1 MKFNFTKGLYNW
13 TVLGLLAAVLVLLN
27 FIGSMLYLKLD
38 MTKDQR
44 YSLAQSTVSYLSDKK
59 NFENRISIQIY
70 LDGNMP
76 SELKNFQNALK
87 DKLKDFKRIAGSRI
101 EFLFT
106 DPNVGTEDEINALR
120 AQLYDRGKGILPLE
134 ILYLKDGTQS
144 QMLLFP
150 GALLSYSVNG
160 ITKEGVVQLLPGTQP
175 GRPYA
180 LEQMSEII
188 ENALN
193 NLEYNLL
200 SAMRRLTQ
208 TSKPTIAFLQGHG
221 ELNPAETMRA
231 RALISPYYNIEDI
244 TFNDSLND
252 YLNFMKKNQDLEKVD
267 GLIIAD
273 PQTQFSPKDLYL
285 IDQFVLRGGKLL
297 CFMNTLALNEDTLNA
312 TGMTHTTRKNLL
324 LDRLLFDYGIKIKE
338 NYVLDANCA
347 PKIVPFAETAFLP
360 WFYHMLATP
369 SLHPMT
375 RNVDPISLKYANEI
389 EFVQVPK
396 AQLTPIL
403 TSSSNAIPSGL
414 QPLINLALPLNY
426 GKNPK
431 LVENPE
437 DDINKLCVAGLSEG
451 FYESFFRNRSVEFKD
466 FKEIKYIPK
475 SVKETKILVVG
486 NGTFIRNSYDSIL
499 DPKKID
505 SYLYRPIAINE
516 LKVDAELAQRRI
528 PVIFGNQELF
538 QNMVDYMM
546 GDNSVLDIRSRQID
560 IKEIDKEKIKSS
572 SLFYKSLNML
582 VPLLLILALAF
593 IMNWI
598 RQKRYTR

>member
-27 FIGSMLYLKLD
+27 FIGSMLYFKLD

-44 YSLAQSTVSYLSDKK
+44 YSLAQSTVNYLSDKK

-87 DKLKDFKRIAGSRI
+87 DKLKDFKRIAGTRV

-120 AQLYDRGKGILPLE
+120 SQLYDRGKGILPLE

-175 GRPYA
+175 GSPYA
-180 LEQMSEII
+180 LEQMTEII

-231 RALISPYYNIEDI
+231 RALISPYYQIKDV
-244 TFNDSLND
+244 TLNDSIAAL
-252 YLNFMKKNQDLEKVD
+252 QDVD
-267 GLIIAD
+267 GLIVAD
-273 PQTQFSPKDLYL
+273 PQTPFSQKDLYL
-285 IDQFVLRGGKLL
+285 IDQFVMRGGKLL

-312 TGMTHTTRKNLL
+312 TGMTHTSRKNLL

-414 QPLINLALPLNY
+414 QPLVNLALPLNY

-431 LVENPE
+431 LVENP
-437 DDINKLCVAGLSEG
+437 DDEINKLCVAGLSEG
-451 FYESFFRNRSVEFKD
+451 FYQSHFKNRIVAEFANSKD
-466 FKEIKYIPK
+466 ANYLEK
-475 SVKETKILVVG
+475 SQKETKILVVG
-486 NGTFIRNSYDSIL
+486 NGSFIRNSYDSIL
-499 DPKKID
+499 DPKKIN

-528 PVIFGNQELF
+528 PIVFGNQELF

-560 IKEIDKEKIKSS
+560 IKEIDKEKIKSA
-572 SLFYKSLNML
+572 SLFYKSINML
-582 VPLLLILALAF
+582 TPLLVILALAF
-593 IMNWI
+593 LMNWI
-598 RQKRYTR
+598 RLRRYTR

>member
-1 MKFNFTKGLYNW
+1 MKLNFTKGLYNW

-27 FIGSMLYLKLD
+27 FIGSMLYFKLD

-44 YSLAQSTVSYLSDKK
+44 YSLANSTVTYLSDKK

-87 DKLKDFKRIAGSRI
+87 DKLKDFKRIAGTRI

-134 ILYLKDGTQS
+134 INYLKDGTQS

-160 ITKEGVVQLLPGTQP
+160 ITKEGVVQFLPGTQP

-180 LEQMSEII
+180 LEQMSEMI

-231 RALISPYYNIEDI
+231 RALISPYYQIKDVAL
-244 TFNDSLND
+244 NDSIAALKD
-252 YLNFMKKNQDLEKVD
+252 VD

-273 PQTQFSPKDLYL
+273 PQTPFSQKDLYL

-389 EFVQVPK
+389 EFVQLPK

-414 QPLINLALPLNY
+414 QPLVNLALPLNY

-431 LVENPE
+431 LVDNPE
-437 DDINKLCVAGLSEG
+437 DEINKLCVAGLSEG
-451 FYESFFRNRSVEFKD
+451 FYQSHFKNRIVAEFANSKDANYLEESQ
-466 FKEIKYIPK
+466 
-475 SVKETKILVVG
+475 KETKILVVG
-486 NGTFIRNSYDSIL
+486 NGSFIRNSYDSIL
-499 DPKKID
+499 DPQKIN

-528 PVIFGNQELF
+528 PIIFGNQELF

-572 SLFYKSLNML
+572 SLFYKSINMML
-582 VPLLLILALAF
+582 PLLLILALAF

-598 RQKRYTR
+598 RQRRYTR

>member
-1 MKFNFTKGLYNW
+1 MLAG
-13 TVLGLLAAVLVLLN
+13 VLILIN
-27 FIGSMLYLKLD
+27 FIGSMLYFKLD

-44 YSLAQSTVSYLSDKK
+44 YSLAPSTINYLSDKN

-87 DKLKDFKRIAGSRI
+87 DKLKDFRRIAGTRI

-120 AQLYDRGKGILPLE
+120 AQLYDRGKGIMPLE
-134 ILYLKDGTQS
+134 ILYQKDGTQT

-160 ITKEGVVQLLPGTQP
+160 ITKEGIVQFLPGTQP

-180 LEQMSEII
+180 LEQMSDII

-221 ELNPAETMRA
+221 ELTYAQTMRA
-231 RALISPYYNIEDI
+231 RALISPYYELKDVEL
-244 TFNDSLND
+244 NDSIAALKD
-252 YLNFMKKNQDLEKVD
+252 VD

-273 PQTQFSPKDLYL
+273 PQTPFSQKDLYL
-285 IDQFVLRGGKLL
+285 IDQFVMRGGKLM
-297 CFMNTLALNEDTLNA
+297 CFLNTLALNEDTLNA

-338 NYVLDANCA
+338 NYVLDVNCA
-347 PKIVPFAETAFLP
+347 PKIVPFAETTFLP
-360 WFYHMLATP
+360 WFFHVLATP
-369 SLHPMT
+369 SSHPIT
-375 RNVDPISLKYANEI
+375 RNVDPISLKYTNEI

-437 DDINKLCVAGLSEG
+437 DPINKLCVAGLSEG
-451 FYESFFRNRSVEFKD
+451 FYQSHFKNRIVEEFSKNKDAKYLQESRQ
-466 FKEIKYIPK
+466 
-475 SVKETKILVVG
+475 ETKILVVG

-499 DPKKID
+499 DPKQIN
-505 SYLYRPIAINE
+505 SYMYRPIAINE
-516 LKVDAELAQRRI
+516 LKMDAELAQRRI
-528 PVIFGNQELF
+528 PLVFGNQELF

-560 IKEIDKEKIKSS
+560 IKEIDKEKIKTA
-572 SLFYKSLNML
+572 SLFYKTVNML
-582 VPLLLILALAF
+582 GPLVIILILAF
-593 IMNWI
+593 IMYRL

>member
-27 FIGSMLYLKLD
+27 FIGSMLYFKLD

-44 YSLAQSTVSYLSDKK
+44 YSLAQSTVNYLSDKK

-87 DKLKDFKRIAGSRI
+87 DKLKDFKRIAGTRV

-120 AQLYDRGKGILPLE
+120 SQLYDRGKGILPLE

-180 LEQMSEII
+180 LEQMTEII

-231 RALISPYYNIEDI
+231 RALISPYYQIKDVAL
-244 TFNDSLND
+244 NDSIAAL
-252 YLNFMKKNQDLEKVD
+252 QDVD
-267 GLIIAD
+267 GLIVAD
-273 PQTQFSPKDLYL
+273 PQTPFSQKDLYL
-285 IDQFVLRGGKLL
+285 IDQFVMRGGKLL

-312 TGMTHTTRKNLL
+312 TGMTHTSRKNLL

-414 QPLINLALPLNY
+414 QPLVNLALPLNY

-431 LVENPE
+431 LVDNP
-437 DDINKLCVAGLSEG
+437 DDEINKLCVAGLSEG
-451 FYESFFRNRSVEFKD
+451 FYQSHFKNRIVAEFANSKDANYLEESQ
-466 FKEIKYIPK
+466 
-475 SVKETKILVVG
+475 KETKILVVG
-486 NGTFIRNSYDSIL
+486 NGSFIRNSYDSIL
-499 DPKKID
+499 DPKKIN

-528 PVIFGNQELF
+528 PVVFGNQELF

-560 IKEIDKEKIKSS
+560 IKEIDKEKIKSA
-572 SLFYKSLNML
+572 SLFYKSINML
-582 VPLLLILALAF
+582 APLLVILALAF
-593 IMNWI
+593 LMNWI
-598 RQKRYTR
+598 RLRRYTR

>member
-27 FIGSMLYLKLD
+27 FIGSMLYFKLD

-44 YSLAQSTVSYLSDKK
+44 YSLAQSTVNFLSDKK

-87 DKLKDFKRIAGSRI
+87 DKLKDFKRIAGTRV

-120 AQLYDRGKGILPLE
+120 SQLYDRGKGILPLE

-180 LEQMSEII
+180 LEQMTEII

-221 ELNPAETMRA
+221 ELNQAETMRA
-231 RALISPYYNIEDI
+231 RALISPYYQIKDVALK
-244 TFNDSLND
+244 DSIAAL
-252 YLNFMKKNQDLEKVD
+252 KEVD

-273 PQTQFSPKDLYL
+273 PQTPFSQKDLYL
-285 IDQFVLRGGKLL
+285 IDQFVMRGGKLL

-312 TGMTHTTRKNLL
+312 TGMTHTSRKNLL

-369 SLHPMT
+369 SLHPIT

-414 QPLINLALPLNY
+414 QPLVNLALPLNY
-426 GKNPK
+426 GKSPK
-431 LVENPE
+431 LVENP
-437 DDINKLCVAGLSEG
+437 DDEINKLCVAGLSEG
-451 FYESFFRNRSVEFKD
+451 FYQSHFKNRIVAEFANSKDANYLEESQ
-466 FKEIKYIPK
+466 
-475 SVKETKILVVG
+475 KETKILVVG
-486 NGTFIRNSYDSIL
+486 NGSFIRNSYDSIL
-499 DPKKID
+499 DPKKIN

-528 PVIFGNQELF
+528 PIVFGNQELF

-560 IKEIDKEKIKSS
+560 IKEIDKEKIKSAA
-572 SLFYKSLNML
+572 LFYKSINML
-582 VPLLLILALAF
+582 MPLLVILALAF
-593 IMNWI
+593 LMNWI
-598 RQKRYTR
+598 RLRRYTR

>member
-1 MKFNFTKGLYNW
+1 MKLNFTKGLYNW

-27 FIGSMLYLKLD
+27 FIGSMLYFKLD

-44 YSLAQSTVSYLSDKK
+44 YSLANSTVTYLSDKK

-87 DKLKDFKRIAGSRI
+87 DKLKDFKRIAGTRI

-134 ILYLKDGTQS
+134 INYLKDGTQS

-160 ITKEGVVQLLPGTQP
+160 ITKEGVVQFLPGTQP

-180 LEQMSEII
+180 LEQMSEMI

-231 RALISPYYNIEDI
+231 RALISPYYQIKDVAL
-244 TFNDSLND
+244 NDSIAALKD
-252 YLNFMKKNQDLEKVD
+252 VD

-273 PQTQFSPKDLYL
+273 PQTPFSQKDLYL

-297 CFMNTLALNEDTLNA
+297 CFMNTLALNEDTLNS

-389 EFVQVPK
+389 EFVQLPK

-414 QPLINLALPLNY
+414 QPLVNLALPLNY

-431 LVENPE
+431 LVDNPE
-437 DDINKLCVAGLSEG
+437 DEINKLCVAGLSEG
-451 FYESFFRNRSVEFKD
+451 FYQSHFKNRIVAEFANSKDANYLEESQ
-466 FKEIKYIPK
+466 
-475 SVKETKILVVG
+475 KETKILVVG
-486 NGTFIRNSYDSIL
+486 NGSFIRNSYDSIL
-499 DPKKID
+499 DPQKIN

-528 PVIFGNQELF
+528 PIIFGNQELF

-572 SLFYKSLNML
+572 SLFYKSMNMML
-582 VPLLLILALAF
+582 PLLLILALAF

-598 RQKRYTR
+598 RQRRYTR

>member
-1 MKFNFTKGLYNW
+1 MKLNFTKGLYNW

-27 FIGSMLYLKLD
+27 FIGSMLYIKLD

-44 YSLAQSTVSYLSDKK
+44 YSLANSTVTYLSDKK

-87 DKLKDFKRIAGSRI
+87 DKLKDFKRIAGTRI

-134 ILYLKDGTQS
+134 INYLKDGTQS

-160 ITKEGVVQLLPGTQP
+160 ITKEGVVQFLPGTQP

-180 LEQMSEII
+180 LEQMSEMI

-231 RALISPYYNIEDI
+231 RALISPYYQIKDVAL
-244 TFNDSLND
+244 NDSIAALKD
-252 YLNFMKKNQDLEKVD
+252 VD

-273 PQTQFSPKDLYL
+273 PQTPFSQKDLYL

-389 EFVQVPK
+389 EFVQLPK

-414 QPLINLALPLNY
+414 QPLVNLALPLNY

-431 LVENPE
+431 LVDNPE
-437 DDINKLCVAGLSEG
+437 DEINKLCVAGLSEG
-451 FYESFFRNRSVEFKD
+451 FYQSHFKNRIVAEFANSKD
-466 FKEIKYIPK
+466 ANYLEA
-475 SVKETKILVVG
+475 SQKETKILVVG
-486 NGTFIRNSYDSIL
+486 NGSFIRNSYDSIL
-499 DPKKID
+499 DPQKIN

-528 PVIFGNQELF
+528 PIIFGNQELF

-572 SLFYKSLNML
+572 SLFYKSMNMML
-582 VPLLLILALAF
+582 PLLLILALAF

-598 RQKRYTR
+598 RQRRYTR

>member
-27 FIGSMLYLKLD
+27 FIGSMLYFKLD

-44 YSLAQSTVSYLSDKK
+44 YSLAQSTVNYLSDKK

-87 DKLKDFKRIAGSRI
+87 DKLKDFKRIAGTRV

-120 AQLYDRGKGILPLE
+120 SQLYDRGKGILPLE

-180 LEQMSEII
+180 LEQMTEII

-231 RALISPYYNIEDI
+231 RALISPYYQIKDVRL
-244 TFNDSLND
+244 NDSIAAL
-252 YLNFMKKNQDLEKVD
+252 QDVD
-267 GLIIAD
+267 GLIVAD
-273 PQTQFSPKDLYL
+273 PQTPFSQKDLYL
-285 IDQFVLRGGKLL
+285 IDQFVMRGGKLL

-312 TGMTHTTRKNLL
+312 TGMTHTSRKNLL

-414 QPLINLALPLNY
+414 QPLVNLALPLNY

-431 LVENPE
+431 LVENP
-437 DDINKLCVAGLSEG
+437 DDEINKLCVAGLSEG
-451 FYESFFRNRSVEFKD
+451 FYQSHFKNRIVAEFANSKDANYLEESQ
-466 FKEIKYIPK
+466 
-475 SVKETKILVVG
+475 KETKILVVG
-486 NGTFIRNSYDSIL
+486 NGSFIRNSYDSIL
-499 DPKKID
+499 DPKKIN

-528 PVIFGNQELF
+528 PIVFGNQELF

-560 IKEIDKEKIKSS
+560 IKEIDKEKIKSA
-572 SLFYKSLNML
+572 SLFYKSINML
-582 VPLLLILALAF
+582 TPLLVILALAF
-593 IMNWI
+593 LMNWI
-598 RQKRYTR
+598 RLRRYTR

>member
-1 MKFNFTKGLYNW
+1 MKLNFTKGLYNW

-27 FIGSMLYLKLD
+27 FIGSMLYFKLD

-44 YSLAQSTVSYLSDKK
+44 YSLANSTVTYLSEKK
-59 NFENRISIQIY
+59 NFGNRISIQIY

-87 DKLKDFKRIAGSRI
+87 DKLKDFKRIAGTRI

-134 ILYLKDGTQS
+134 INYLKDGTQS

-160 ITKEGVVQLLPGTQP
+160 ITKEGVVQFLPGTQP

-231 RALISPYYNIEDI
+231 RALISPYYQIKDVAL
-244 TFNDSLND
+244 NDSIAALKD
-252 YLNFMKKNQDLEKVD
+252 VD

-273 PQTQFSPKDLYL
+273 PQTPFSQKDLYL

-389 EFVQVPK
+389 EFVQLPK

-414 QPLINLALPLNY
+414 QPLVNLALPLNY

-431 LVENPE
+431 LVDNPE
-437 DDINKLCVAGLSEG
+437 DEINKLCVAGLSEG
-451 FYESFFRNRSVEFKD
+451 FYQSHFKNRIVAEFANSKDANYLEESQ
-466 FKEIKYIPK
+466 
-475 SVKETKILVVG
+475 KETKILVVG
-486 NGTFIRNSYDSIL
+486 NGSFIRNSYDSIL
-499 DPKKID
+499 DPQKIN

-528 PVIFGNQELF
+528 PIIFGNQELF

-572 SLFYKSLNML
+572 SLFYKSMNMML
-582 VPLLLILALAF
+582 PLLLILALAF

-598 RQKRYTR
+598 RQRRYTR

>member
-13 TVLGLLAAVLVLLN
+13 TVLGMLVAVLVLLN
-27 FIGSMLYLKLD
+27 FIGSMLYFKLD

-44 YSLAQSTVSYLSDKK
+44 YSLAQSTVNFLSDKK

-87 DKLKDFKRIAGSRI
+87 DKLKDFKRIAGNRV

-120 AQLYDRGKGILPLE
+120 SQLYDRGKGILPLE

-180 LEQMSEII
+180 LEQMTEII

-231 RALISPYYNIEDI
+231 RALISPYYQIKDVAL
-244 TFNDSLND
+244 NDSIAAL
-252 YLNFMKKNQDLEKVD
+252 QDVD
-267 GLIIAD
+267 GLIVAD
-273 PQTQFSPKDLYL
+273 PQTPFSQKDLYL
-285 IDQFVLRGGKLL
+285 IDQFVMRGGKLL

-312 TGMTHTTRKNLL
+312 TGMTHTSRKNLL

-369 SLHPMT
+369 SLHTMT

-389 EFVQVPK
+389 EFVQVAK

-414 QPLINLALPLNY
+414 QPLVNLALPLNY

-437 DDINKLCVAGLSEG
+437 DEINKLCVAGLSEG
-451 FYESFFRNRSVEFKD
+451 FYQSHFKNRIVAEFANSKDANYLEESQ
-466 FKEIKYIPK
+466 
-475 SVKETKILVVG
+475 KETKILVVG
-486 NGTFIRNSYDSIL
+486 NGSFIRNSYDSIL
-499 DPKKID
+499 DPKKIN

-528 PVIFGNQELF
+528 PIVFGNQELF
-538 QNMVDYMM
+538 QNIVDYMM

-560 IKEIDKEKIKSS
+560 IKEIDKEKIKSAA
-572 SLFYKSLNML
+572 LFYKSINML
-582 VPLLLILALAF
+582 TPLLVILALAF
-593 IMNWI
+593 VMNWI
-598 RQKRYTR
+598 RLRRYTS

>member
-27 FIGSMLYLKLD
+27 FIGSMLYFKLD

-44 YSLAQSTVSYLSDKK
+44 YSLAQSTVNYLSDKK

-87 DKLKDFKRIAGSRI
+87 DKLKDFKRIAGTRV

-120 AQLYDRGKGILPLE
+120 SQLYDRGKGILPLE

-180 LEQMSEII
+180 LEQMTEII

-231 RALISPYYNIEDI
+231 RALISPYYQIKDVAL
-244 TFNDSLND
+244 NDSIAALKD
-252 YLNFMKKNQDLEKVD
+252 VD

-273 PQTQFSPKDLYL
+273 PQAPFSQKDLYL
-285 IDQFVLRGGKLL
+285 IDQFVMRGGKLL

-312 TGMTHTTRKNLL
+312 TGMTHTLRKNLL

-414 QPLINLALPLNY
+414 QPLVNLALPLNY

-431 LVENPE
+431 LVENP
-437 DDINKLCVAGLSEG
+437 DDEINKLCVAGLSEG
-451 FYESFFRNRSVEFKD
+451 FYQSHFKNRIVAEFANSKDANYLEESQ
-466 FKEIKYIPK
+466 
-475 SVKETKILVVG
+475 KETKILVVG
-486 NGTFIRNSYDSIL
+486 NGSFIRNSYDSIL
-499 DPKKID
+499 DPKKIN

-528 PVIFGNQELF
+528 PVVFGNQELF

-560 IKEIDKEKIKSS
+560 IKEIDKEKIKSA
-572 SLFYKSLNML
+572 SLFYKSINML
-582 VPLLLILALAF
+582 TPLLVILALAF
-593 IMNWI
+593 LMNWI
-598 RQKRYTR
+598 RLRRYTR

>member
-1 MKFNFTKGLYNW
+1 MKLNFTKGLYNW
-13 TVLGLLAAVLVLLN
+13 TVLGLLAAVLILLN
-27 FIGSMLYLKLD
+27 FIGSMLYFKLD

-44 YSLAQSTVSYLSDKK
+44 YSLANSTVNYLSDKK

-87 DKLKDFKRIAGSRI
+87 DKLKDFKRIAGTRI

-120 AQLYDRGKGILPLE
+120 AQLYERGKGILPLE

-160 ITKEGVVQLLPGTQP
+160 ITKEGVVQFLPGTQP

-180 LEQMSEII
+180 LEQMSEMI

-231 RALISPYYNIEDI
+231 RALISPYYQIKDVAL
-244 TFNDSLND
+244 NDSIAALKD
-252 YLNFMKKNQDLEKVD
+252 VD

-273 PQTQFSPKDLYL
+273 PQTPFSQKDLYL

-312 TGMTHTTRKNLL
+312 TGMTHTMRKNLL

-389 EFVQVPK
+389 EFVQIPK

-414 QPLINLALPLNY
+414 QPLVNLALPLNY

-431 LVENPE
+431 LVDNPE
-437 DDINKLCVAGLSEG
+437 DPINKLCVAGLSEG
-451 FYESFFRNRSVEFKD
+451 FYQSHFKNRIVAEFANSKDANYLEESQ
-466 FKEIKYIPK
+466 
-475 SVKETKILVVG
+475 KETKILVVG
-486 NGTFIRNSYDSIL
+486 NGSFIRNSYDSIL
-499 DPKKID
+499 DPQKIN

-528 PVIFGNQELF
+528 PIIFGNQELF

-572 SLFYKSLNML
+572 SLFYKSINMML
-582 VPLLLILALAF
+582 PLLLILALALL
-593 IMNWI
+593 MNWI
-598 RQKRYTR
+598 RLRRYTR

>member
-27 FIGSMLYLKLD
+27 FIGSMLYFKLD

-44 YSLAQSTVSYLSDKK
+44 YSLAQSTVNYLSDKK

-87 DKLKDFKRIAGSRI
+87 DKLKDFKRIAGTRV

-120 AQLYDRGKGILPLE
+120 SQLYDRGKGILPLE

-180 LEQMSEII
+180 LEQMTEII

-231 RALISPYYNIEDI
+231 RALISPYYQIKDV
-244 TFNDSLND
+244 TLNDSIAAL
-252 YLNFMKKNQDLEKVD
+252 QDVD
-267 GLIIAD
+267 GLIVAD
-273 PQTQFSPKDLYL
+273 PQTPFSQKDLYL
-285 IDQFVLRGGKLL
+285 IDQFVMRGGKLL

-312 TGMTHTTRKNLL
+312 TGMTHTSRKNLL

-414 QPLINLALPLNY
+414 QPLVNLALPLNY

-431 LVENPE
+431 LVDNP
-437 DDINKLCVAGLSEG
+437 DDEINKLCVAGLSEG
-451 FYESFFRNRSVEFKD
+451 FYQSHFKNRIVAEFANSKDANYLEESQ
-466 FKEIKYIPK
+466 
-475 SVKETKILVVG
+475 KETKVLVVG
-486 NGTFIRNSYDSIL
+486 NGSFIRNSYDSIL

-528 PVIFGNQELF
+528 PIVFGNQELF

-560 IKEIDKEKIKSS
+560 IKEIDKEKIKSA
-572 SLFYKSLNML
+572 SLFYKSINML
-582 VPLLLILALAF
+582 TPLLVILALAF
-593 IMNWI
+593 LMNWI
-598 RQKRYTR
+598 RLRRYTR

>member
-1 MKFNFTKGLYNW
+1 MKLNFTKGLYNW

-27 FIGSMLYLKLD
+27 FIGSMLYFKLD

-44 YSLAQSTVSYLSDKK
+44 YSLANSTVTYLSDKK

-87 DKLKDFKRIAGSRI
+87 DKLKDFKRIAGTRI

-134 ILYLKDGTQS
+134 INYLKDGTQS

-160 ITKEGVVQLLPGTQP
+160 ITKEGVVQFLPGTQP

-180 LEQMSEII
+180 LEQMSEMI

-231 RALISPYYNIEDI
+231 RALISPYYQIKDVAL
-244 TFNDSLND
+244 NDSIAALKD
-252 YLNFMKKNQDLEKVD
+252 VD

-273 PQTQFSPKDLYL
+273 PQTPFSQKDLYL

-389 EFVQVPK
+389 EFVQLPK

-414 QPLINLALPLNY
+414 QPLVNLALPLNY

-431 LVENPE
+431 LVDNPE
-437 DDINKLCVAGLSEG
+437 DEINKLCVAGLSEG
-451 FYESFFRNRSVEFKD
+451 FYQSHFKNRIVAEFANSKDANYLEESQ
-466 FKEIKYIPK
+466 
-475 SVKETKILVVG
+475 KETKILVVG
-486 NGTFIRNSYDSIL
+486 NGSFIRNSYDSIL
-499 DPKKID
+499 DPQKIN

-528 PVIFGNQELF
+528 PIIFGNQELF

-572 SLFYKSLNML
+572 SLFFKSMNMML
-582 VPLLLILALAF
+582 PLLLILALAF

-598 RQKRYTR
+598 RQRRYNR

>member
-27 FIGSMLYLKLD
+27 FIGSMLYFKLD

-44 YSLAQSTVSYLSDKK
+44 YSLAKSTVNYLSDKK

-87 DKLKDFKRIAGSRI
+87 DKLKDFKRIAGTRV

-120 AQLYDRGKGILPLE
+120 SQLYDRGKGILPLE

-180 LEQMSEII
+180 LEQMTEII

-231 RALISPYYNIEDI
+231 RALISPYYQIKDV
-244 TFNDSLND
+244 TLNDSIAAL
-252 YLNFMKKNQDLEKVD
+252 QDVD
-267 GLIIAD
+267 GLIVAD
-273 PQTQFSPKDLYL
+273 PQTPFSQKDLYL
-285 IDQFVLRGGKLL
+285 IDQFVMRGGKLL

-312 TGMTHTTRKNLL
+312 TGMTHTSRKNLL

-414 QPLINLALPLNY
+414 QPLVNLALPLNY

-431 LVENPE
+431 LVENP
-437 DDINKLCVAGLSEG
+437 DDEINKLCVAGLSEG
-451 FYESFFRNRSVEFKD
+451 FYQSHFKNRIVAEFANSKDANYLEESQ
-466 FKEIKYIPK
+466 
-475 SVKETKILVVG
+475 KETKILVVG
-486 NGTFIRNSYDSIL
+486 NGSFIRNSYDSIL

-528 PVIFGNQELF
+528 PIVFGNQELF

-560 IKEIDKEKIKSS
+560 IKEIDKEKIKSA
-572 SLFYKSLNML
+572 SLFYKSINML
-582 VPLLLILALAF
+582 TPLLLILALAF
-593 IMNWI
+593 LMNWI
-598 RQKRYTR
+598 RLRRYTR

>member
-1 MKFNFTKGLYNW
+1 MKLNFTKGLYNW

-27 FIGSMLYLKLD
+27 FIGSMLYFKLD

-44 YSLAQSTVSYLSDKK
+44 YSLANSTVTYLSDKK

-87 DKLKDFKRIAGSRI
+87 DKLKDFKRIAGTRI

-134 ILYLKDGTQS
+134 INYLKDGTQS

-160 ITKEGVVQLLPGTQP
+160 ITKEGVVQFLPGTQP

-180 LEQMSEII
+180 LEQMSEMI

-231 RALISPYYNIEDI
+231 RALISPYYQIKDVAL
-244 TFNDSLND
+244 NDSIAALKD
-252 YLNFMKKNQDLEKVD
+252 VD

-273 PQTQFSPKDLYL
+273 PQTPFSQKDLYL

-389 EFVQVPK
+389 EFVQLPK

-414 QPLINLALPLNY
+414 QPLVNLALPLNY

-431 LVENPE
+431 LVDNPE
-437 DDINKLCVAGLSEG
+437 DEINKLCVAGLSEG
-451 FYESFFRNRSVEFKD
+451 FYQSHFKNRIVAEFANSKDANYLEESQ
-466 FKEIKYIPK
+466 
-475 SVKETKILVVG
+475 KETKILVVG
-486 NGTFIRNSYDSIL
+486 NGSFIRNSYDSIL
-499 DPKKID
+499 DPQKIN

-528 PVIFGNQELF
+528 PIIFGNQELF

-572 SLFYKSLNML
+572 SIFYKSMNMML
-582 VPLLLILALAF
+582 PLLLILALAF

-598 RQKRYTR
+598 RQRRYTR

>member
-1 MKFNFTKGLYNW
+1 MKLNFTKGLYNW

-27 FIGSMLYLKLD
+27 FIGSMLYFKLD

-44 YSLAQSTVSYLSDKK
+44 YSLANSTVTYLSDKK

-87 DKLKDFKRIAGSRI
+87 DKLKDFKRIAGTRI

-134 ILYLKDGTQS
+134 INYLKDGTQS

-160 ITKEGVVQLLPGTQP
+160 ITKEGVVQFLPGTQP

-231 RALISPYYNIEDI
+231 RALISPYYQIKDVAL
-244 TFNDSLND
+244 NDSIAALKD
-252 YLNFMKKNQDLEKVD
+252 VD

-273 PQTQFSPKDLYL
+273 PQTPFSQKDLYL

-389 EFVQVPK
+389 EFVQLPK

-414 QPLINLALPLNY
+414 QPLVNLALPLNY

-431 LVENPE
+431 LVDNPE
-437 DDINKLCVAGLSEG
+437 DEINKLCVAGLSEG
-451 FYESFFRNRSVEFKD
+451 FYQSHFKNRIVAEFANSKD
-466 FKEIKYIPK
+466 ANYLEA
-475 SVKETKILVVG
+475 SQKETKILVVG
-486 NGTFIRNSYDSIL
+486 NGSFIRNSYDSIL
-499 DPKKID
+499 DPQKIN

-528 PVIFGNQELF
+528 PIIFGNQELF

-572 SLFYKSLNML
+572 LLFYKSMNMML
-582 VPLLLILALAF
+582 PLLLILALAF

-598 RQKRYTR
+598 RQRRYTR

>member
-1 MKFNFTKGLYNW
+1 MKLNFTKGLYNW

-27 FIGSMLYLKLD
+27 FIGSMLYFKLD

-44 YSLAQSTVSYLSDKK
+44 YSLANSTVTYLSNKE

-87 DKLKDFKRIAGSRI
+87 DKLKDFKRIAGTRI

-160 ITKEGVVQLLPGTQP
+160 ITKEGVVQFLPGTQP

-180 LEQMSEII
+180 LEQMSEMI

-221 ELNPAETMRA
+221 ELNPAQTMRA
-231 RALISPYYNIEDI
+231 RALISPYYQIKDVAL
-244 TFNDSLND
+244 NDSIAALKD
-252 YLNFMKKNQDLEKVD
+252 VD

-273 PQTQFSPKDLYL
+273 PQTPFSQKDLYL
-285 IDQFVLRGGKLL
+285 IDQFVMRGGKLL
-297 CFMNTLALNEDTLNA
+297 CFMNTLALDEDTLNA

-369 SLHPMT
+369 SLHPIT

-389 EFVQVPK
+389 EFVQLPK

-431 LVENPE
+431 LVDNPE
-437 DDINKLCVAGLSEG
+437 DPINKLCVAGLSEG
-451 FYESFFRNRSVEFKD
+451 FYQSHFKNRIVAEFANSKD
-466 FKEIKYIPK
+466 ANYLEQ
-475 SVKETKILVVG
+475 SQKETKILVVG
-486 NGTFIRNSYDSIL
+486 NGSFIRNSYDSIL
-499 DPKKID
+499 DPQKIN

-528 PVIFGNQELF
+528 PIIFGNQELF

-572 SLFYKSLNML
+572 SLFYKSMNMML
-582 VPLLLILALAF
+582 PLLLILALAF

-598 RQKRYTR
+598 RKRRYTR

>member
-1 MKFNFTKGLYNW
+1 ML
-13 TVLGLLAAVLVLLN
+13 VAVLVLLN
-27 FIGSMLYLKLD
+27 FIGSMLYFKLD

-44 YSLAQSTVSYLSDKK
+44 YSLAQSTVNFLSDKK

-87 DKLKDFKRIAGSRI
+87 DKLKDFKRIAGNRV

-120 AQLYDRGKGILPLE
+120 SQLYDRGKGILPLE

-180 LEQMSEII
+180 LEQMTEII

-200 SAMRRLTQ
+200 SAMRRLTK

-231 RALISPYYNIEDI
+231 RALISPYYQIKDVAL
-244 TFNDSLND
+244 NDSIAAL
-252 YLNFMKKNQDLEKVD
+252 QDVD
-267 GLIIAD
+267 GLIVAD
-273 PQTQFSPKDLYL
+273 PQTPFSQKDLYL
-285 IDQFVLRGGKLL
+285 IDQFVMRGGKLL

-312 TGMTHTTRKNLL
+312 TGMTHTSRKNLL

-389 EFVQVPK
+389 EFVQVAK

-414 QPLINLALPLNY
+414 QPLVNLALPLNY

-437 DDINKLCVAGLSEG
+437 DEINKLCVAGLSEG
-451 FYESFFRNRSVEFKD
+451 FYQSHFKNRIVAEFANSKDANYLEESQ
-466 FKEIKYIPK
+466 
-475 SVKETKILVVG
+475 KETKILVVG
-486 NGTFIRNSYDSIL
+486 NGSFIRNSYDSIL
-499 DPKKID
+499 DPKKIN

-528 PVIFGNQELF
+528 PIVFGNQELF
-538 QNMVDYMM
+538 QNIVDYMM

-560 IKEIDKEKIKSS
+560 IKEIDKEKIKSAA
-572 SLFYKSLNML
+572 LFYKSINML
-582 VPLLLILALAF
+582 TPLLVILALAF
-593 IMNWI
+593 VMNWI
-598 RQKRYTR
+598 RLRRYTR

>member
-1 MKFNFTKGLYNW
+1 MKLNFTKGLYNW
-13 TVLGLLAAVLVLLN
+13 TVLVLLAAVLILLN
-27 FIGSMLYLKLD
+27 FIGSMLYFKLD

-44 YSLAQSTVSYLSDKK
+44 YSLANSTVNYLSDKK

-87 DKLKDFKRIAGSRI
+87 DKLKDFKRIAGTRI

-120 AQLYDRGKGILPLE
+120 AQLYERGKGILPLE

-160 ITKEGVVQLLPGTQP
+160 ITKEGVVQFLPGTQP

-180 LEQMSEII
+180 LEQMSEMI

-231 RALISPYYNIEDI
+231 RALISPYYQIKDVAL
-244 TFNDSLND
+244 NDSIAALKD
-252 YLNFMKKNQDLEKVD
+252 VD

-273 PQTQFSPKDLYL
+273 PQTPFSQKDLYL

-312 TGMTHTTRKNLL
+312 TGMTHTMRKNLL

-389 EFVQVPK
+389 EFVQIPK

-414 QPLINLALPLNY
+414 QPLVNLALPLNY

-431 LVENPE
+431 LVDNPE
-437 DDINKLCVAGLSEG
+437 DPINKLCVAGLSEG
-451 FYESFFRNRSVEFKD
+451 FYQSHFKNRIVAEFANSKDANYLEESQ
-466 FKEIKYIPK
+466 
-475 SVKETKILVVG
+475 KETKILVVG
-486 NGTFIRNSYDSIL
+486 NGSFIRNSYDSIL
-499 DPKKID
+499 DPQKIN

-528 PVIFGNQELF
+528 PIIFGNQELF

-572 SLFYKSLNML
+572 SLFYKSINMML
-582 VPLLLILALAF
+582 PLLLILALALL
-593 IMNWI
+593 MNWI
-598 RQKRYTR
+598 RLRRYTR

>member
-1 MKFNFTKGLYNW
+1 MLAG
-13 TVLGLLAAVLVLLN
+13 VLILIN
-27 FIGSMLYLKLD
+27 FIGSMLYFKLD

-44 YSLAQSTVSYLSDKK
+44 YSLAPSTINYLSDKN

-87 DKLKDFKRIAGSRI
+87 DKLKDFRRIAGTRI

-120 AQLYDRGKGILPLE
+120 AQLYDRGKGIMPLE
-134 ILYLKDGTQS
+134 ILYQKDGTQT

-160 ITKEGVVQLLPGTQP
+160 ITKEGIVQFLPGTQP

-180 LEQMSEII
+180 LEQMSDII

-221 ELNPAETMRA
+221 ELTYAQTMRA
-231 RALISPYYNIEDI
+231 RALISPYYELKDVEL
-244 TFNDSLND
+244 NDSIAALKD
-252 YLNFMKKNQDLEKVD
+252 VD

-273 PQTQFSPKDLYL
+273 PQTPFSQKDLYL
-285 IDQFVLRGGKLL
+285 IDQFVMRGGKLM
-297 CFMNTLALNEDTLNA
+297 CFLNTLALNEDTLNA

-338 NYVLDANCA
+338 NYVLDVNCA
-347 PKIVPFAETAFLP
+347 PKIVPFAETTFLP
-360 WFYHMLATP
+360 WFFHVLATP
-369 SLHPMT
+369 SSHPIT
-375 RNVDPISLKYANEI
+375 RNVDPISLKYTNEI

-426 GKNPK
+426 GKNPN

-437 DDINKLCVAGLSEG
+437 DPINKLCVAGLSEG
-451 FYESFFRNRSVEFKD
+451 FYQSHFKNRIVEEFSKNKDAKYLQESRQ
-466 FKEIKYIPK
+466 
-475 SVKETKILVVG
+475 ETKILVVG

-499 DPKKID
+499 DPKQIN
-505 SYLYRPIAINE
+505 SYMYRPIAINE
-516 LKVDAELAQRRI
+516 LKMDAELAQRRI
-528 PVIFGNQELF
+528 PLVFGNQELF

-560 IKEIDKEKIKSS
+560 IKEIDKEKIKTA
-572 SLFYKSLNML
+572 SLFYKTVNML
-582 VPLLLILALAF
+582 GPLVIILILAF
-593 IMNWI
+593 IMYRL

>member
-44 YSLAQSTVSYLSDKK
+44 YSLAQSTVNYLSDKK

-87 DKLKDFKRIAGSRI
+87 DKLKDFKRIAGTRI

-160 ITKEGVVQLLPGTQP
+160 ITKEGVVQFLPGTQP

-231 RALISPYYNIEDI
+231 RALISPYYQIKDI
-244 TFNDSLND
+244 ALNDSIAALKD
-252 YLNFMKKNQDLEKVD
+252 VD

-273 PQTQFSPKDLYL
+273 PQTPFSQKDLYL
-285 IDQFVLRGGKLL
+285 IDQFVMRGGKLL
-297 CFMNTLALNEDTLNA
+297 CFMNTLSLNEDTLNT

-451 FYESFFRNRSVEFKD
+451 FYQSHFKNRIVAEFAESKD
-466 FKEIKYIPK
+466 ANYLEE
-475 SVKETKILVVG
+475 SEQETKILVVG

-499 DPKKID
+499 DPKKIN
-505 SYLYRPIAINE
+505 SYLYRPIGINE

-528 PVIFGNQELF
+528 PIIFGNQELF

-572 SLFYKSLNML
+572 SLFYKSMNML
-582 VPLLLILALAF
+582 VPLLLILALAL

>member
-27 FIGSMLYLKLD
+27 FIGSMLYFKLD

-44 YSLAQSTVSYLSDKK
+44 YSLAQSTVNYLSDKK

-87 DKLKDFKRIAGSRI
+87 DKLKDFKRIAGTRV

-120 AQLYDRGKGILPLE
+120 SQLYDRGKGILPLE

-180 LEQMSEII
+180 LEQMTEII

-231 RALISPYYNIEDI
+231 RALISPYYQIKDVALK
-244 TFNDSLND
+244 DSIAAL
-252 YLNFMKKNQDLEKVD
+252 QDVD

-273 PQTQFSPKDLYL
+273 PQTPFSQKDLYL
-285 IDQFVLRGGKLL
+285 IDQFVMRGGKLL

-312 TGMTHTTRKNLL
+312 TGMTHTSRKNLL

-389 EFVQVPK
+389 EFVQVAK

-414 QPLINLALPLNY
+414 QPLVNLALPLNY

-431 LVENPE
+431 LVENP
-437 DDINKLCVAGLSEG
+437 DDEINKLCVAGLSEG
-451 FYESFFRNRSVEFKD
+451 FYQSHFKNRIVAEFANSKDANYLEESQ
-466 FKEIKYIPK
+466 
-475 SVKETKILVVG
+475 KETKILVVG
-486 NGTFIRNSYDSIL
+486 NGSFIRNSYDSIL
-499 DPKKID
+499 DPKKIN

-528 PVIFGNQELF
+528 PIVFGNQELF

-560 IKEIDKEKIKSS
+560 IKEIDKEKIKSAA
-572 SLFYKSLNML
+572 LFYKSINML
-582 VPLLLILALAF
+582 TPLLVILALAF
-593 IMNWI
+593 VMNWI
-598 RQKRYTR
+598 RLRRYTR

>member
-27 FIGSMLYLKLD
+27 FIGSMLYFKLD

-44 YSLAQSTVSYLSDKK
+44 YSLAQSTVNYLSDKK

-87 DKLKDFKRIAGSRI
+87 DKLKDFKRIAGTRV

-120 AQLYDRGKGILPLE
+120 SQLYDRGKGILPLE

-180 LEQMSEII
+180 LEQMTEII

-231 RALISPYYNIEDI
+231 RALISPYYQIKDVAL
-244 TFNDSLND
+244 NDSIAAL
-252 YLNFMKKNQDLEKVD
+252 QDVD

-273 PQTQFSPKDLYL
+273 PQTPFSQKDLYL
-285 IDQFVLRGGKLL
+285 IDQFVMRGGKLL

-312 TGMTHTTRKNLL
+312 TGMTHTSRKNLL

-389 EFVQVPK
+389 EFVQVAK

-414 QPLINLALPLNY
+414 QPLVNLALPLNY

-431 LVENPE
+431 LVENP
-437 DDINKLCVAGLSEG
+437 DDEINKLCVAGLSEG
-451 FYESFFRNRSVEFKD
+451 FYQSHFKNRIVAEFANSKDANYLEESQ
-466 FKEIKYIPK
+466 
-475 SVKETKILVVG
+475 KETKILVVG
-486 NGTFIRNSYDSIL
+486 NGSFIRNSYDSIL
-499 DPKKID
+499 DPKKIN

-528 PVIFGNQELF
+528 PIVFGNQELF

-560 IKEIDKEKIKSS
+560 IKEIDKEKIKSAA
-572 SLFYKSLNML
+572 LFYKSINML
-582 VPLLLILALAF
+582 TPLLVILALAF
-593 IMNWI
+593 VMNWI
-598 RQKRYTR
+598 RLRRYTR

>member
-27 FIGSMLYLKLD
+27 FIGSMLYFKLD

-44 YSLAQSTVSYLSDKK
+44 YSLAQSTVNYLSDKK

-87 DKLKDFKRIAGSRI
+87 DKLKDFKRIAGTRV

-120 AQLYDRGKGILPLE
+120 SQLYDRGKGILPLE

-160 ITKEGVVQLLPGTQP
+160 ITKEGVVQFLPGTQP

-180 LEQMSEII
+180 LEQMTEII

-231 RALISPYYNIEDI
+231 RALISPYYQIKDVAL
-244 TFNDSLND
+244 NDSIAAL
-252 YLNFMKKNQDLEKVD
+252 QDVD
-267 GLIIAD
+267 GLIVAD
-273 PQTQFSPKDLYL
+273 PQTPFSQKDLYL
-285 IDQFVLRGGKLL
+285 IDQFVMRGGKLL

-312 TGMTHTTRKNLL
+312 TGMTHTSRKNLL

-389 EFVQVPK
+389 EFVQVAK

-414 QPLINLALPLNY
+414 QPLVNLALPLNY

-437 DDINKLCVAGLSEG
+437 DEINKLCVAGLSEG
-451 FYESFFRNRSVEFKD
+451 FYQSHFKNRIVAEFANSKDANYLEESQ
-466 FKEIKYIPK
+466 
-475 SVKETKILVVG
+475 KETKILVVG
-486 NGTFIRNSYDSIL
+486 NGSFIRNSYDSIL
-499 DPKKID
+499 DPKKIN

-528 PVIFGNQELF
+528 PIVFGNQELF

-560 IKEIDKEKIKSS
+560 IKEIDKEKIKSA
-572 SLFYKSLNML
+572 SLFYKSINML
-582 VPLLLILALAF
+582 TPLLVILALAF
-593 IMNWI
+593 VMNWI
-598 RQKRYTR
+598 RLRRYTR

>member
-1 MKFNFTKGLYNW
+1 MKLNFTKGLYNW
-13 TVLGLLAAVLVLLN
+13 TVLGLLAAVLILLN
-27 FIGSMLYLKLD
+27 FIGSMLYFKLD

-44 YSLAQSTVSYLSDKK
+44 YSLANSTVNYLSDKK

-87 DKLKDFKRIAGSRI
+87 DKLKDFKRIAGTRI

-120 AQLYDRGKGILPLE
+120 AQLYERGKGILPLE

-160 ITKEGVVQLLPGTQP
+160 ITKEGVVQFLPGTQP

-180 LEQMSEII
+180 LEQMSEMI

-231 RALISPYYNIEDI
+231 RALISPYYQIKDVAL
-244 TFNDSLND
+244 NDSIAALKD
-252 YLNFMKKNQDLEKVD
+252 VD

-273 PQTQFSPKDLYL
+273 PQTPFSQKDLYL

-297 CFMNTLALNEDTLNA
+297 CFMNTLALNEDPLNA
-312 TGMTHTTRKNLL
+312 TGMTHTMRKNLL

-389 EFVQVPK
+389 EFVQIPK

-414 QPLINLALPLNY
+414 QPLVNLALPLNY

-431 LVENPE
+431 LVDNPE
-437 DDINKLCVAGLSEG
+437 DPINKLCVAGLSEG
-451 FYESFFRNRSVEFKD
+451 FYQSHFKNRIVAEFANSKDANYLEESQ
-466 FKEIKYIPK
+466 
-475 SVKETKILVVG
+475 KETKILVVG
-486 NGTFIRNSYDSIL
+486 NGSFIRNSYDSIL
-499 DPKKID
+499 DPQKIN

-528 PVIFGNQELF
+528 PIIFGNQELF

-572 SLFYKSLNML
+572 SLFYKSINMML
-582 VPLLLILALAF
+582 PLLLILALALL
-593 IMNWI
+593 MNWI
-598 RQKRYTR
+598 RLRRYTR

>member
-87 DKLKDFKRIAGSRI
+87 DKLKDFKRIAGTRI

-231 RALISPYYNIEDI
+231 RALISPYYQIKDVAL
-244 TFNDSLND
+244 NDSIAALKD
-252 YLNFMKKNQDLEKVD
+252 VD

-273 PQTQFSPKDLYL
+273 PQAPFSQKDLYL
-285 IDQFVLRGGKLL
+285 IDQFVMRGGKLL

-437 DDINKLCVAGLSEG
+437 DEINKLCVAGLSEG
-451 FYESFFRNRSVEFKD
+451 FYQSHFKNRIIDEFAKSKDAGYLEESQ
-466 FKEIKYIPK
+466 
-475 SVKETKILVVG
+475 KETKILVVG

>member
-27 FIGSMLYLKLD
+27 FIGSMLYFKLD

-44 YSLAQSTVSYLSDKK
+44 YSLANSTVNYLSDKK

-87 DKLKDFKRIAGSRI
+87 DKLKDFKRIAGTRI

-106 DPNVGTEDEINALR
+106 DPNVGTEDEINVLR

-160 ITKEGVVQLLPGTQP
+160 ITKEGVVQFLPGTQP

-180 LEQMSEII
+180 LEQMSEMI

-231 RALISPYYNIEDI
+231 RALISPYYQIKDVAL
-244 TFNDSLND
+244 NDSIAALKD
-252 YLNFMKKNQDLEKVD
+252 VD

-273 PQTQFSPKDLYL
+273 PQIPFSQKDLYL
-285 IDQFVLRGGKLL
+285 IDQFVMRGGKLL

-389 EFVQVPK
+389 EFVQLPK

-403 TSSSNAIPSGL
+403 TSSSNSIPSGL
-414 QPLINLALPLNY
+414 QPLVNLALPLNY

-431 LVENPE
+431 LVDNPE
-437 DDINKLCVAGLSEG
+437 DPINKLCVAGLSEG
-451 FYESFFRNRSVEFKD
+451 FYQSHFKNRIVAEFTNSKDANYLEESQ
-466 FKEIKYIPK
+466 
-475 SVKETKILVVG
+475 KETKILVVG
-486 NGTFIRNSYDSIL
+486 NGSFIRNSYDSIL
-499 DPKKID
+499 DPQKIN

-528 PVIFGNQELF
+528 PIIFGNQELF

-560 IKEIDKEKIKSS
+560 IKEIDKEKVKSS
-572 SLFYKSLNML
+572 SLFYKSMNMML
-582 VPLLLILALAF
+582 PLLLILALAF
-593 IMNWI
+593 VMNWI
-598 RQKRYTR
+598 RQRRYTR

>member
-44 YSLAQSTVSYLSDKK
+44 YSLAQSTVNYLSDKK

-87 DKLKDFKRIAGSRI
+87 DKLKDFKRIAGTRI

-160 ITKEGVVQLLPGTQP
+160 ITKEGVVQFLPGTQP

-231 RALISPYYNIEDI
+231 RALISPYYQIKDVAL
-244 TFNDSLND
+244 NDSIAALKD
-252 YLNFMKKNQDLEKVD
+252 VD

-273 PQTQFSPKDLYL
+273 PQTPFSQKDLYL
-285 IDQFVLRGGKLL
+285 IDQFVMRGGKLL
-297 CFMNTLALNEDTLNA
+297 CFMNTLSINEDTLNT

-451 FYESFFRNRSVEFKD
+451 FYQSHFKNRIVAEFAESKD
-466 FKEIKYIPK
+466 ANYLEE
-475 SVKETKILVVG
+475 SEQETKILVVG

-499 DPKKID
+499 DPKKIN
-505 SYLYRPIAINE
+505 SYLYRPIGINE

-528 PVIFGNQELF
+528 PIIFGNQELF

-572 SLFYKSLNML
+572 SLFYKSMNML
-582 VPLLLILALAF
+582 VPLLLILALAL

>member
-1 MKFNFTKGLYNW
+1 MKLNFTKGLYNW

-27 FIGSMLYLKLD
+27 FIGSMLYFKLD

-44 YSLAQSTVSYLSDKK
+44 YSLANSTVTYLSDKK

-87 DKLKDFKRIAGSRI
+87 DKLKDFKRIAGTRI

-134 ILYLKDGTQS
+134 INYLKDGTQS

-160 ITKEGVVQLLPGTQP
+160 ITKEGVVQFLPGTQP

-180 LEQMSEII
+180 LEQMGEII

-231 RALISPYYNIEDI
+231 RALISPYYQIKDVAL
-244 TFNDSLND
+244 NDSIAALKD
-252 YLNFMKKNQDLEKVD
+252 VD

-273 PQTQFSPKDLYL
+273 PQTPFSQKDLYL

-389 EFVQVPK
+389 EFVQLPK

-414 QPLINLALPLNY
+414 QPLVNLALPLNY

-431 LVENPE
+431 LVDNPE
-437 DDINKLCVAGLSEG
+437 DEINKLCVAGLSEG
-451 FYESFFRNRSVEFKD
+451 FYQSHFKNRIVAEFANSKDANYLEESQ
-466 FKEIKYIPK
+466 
-475 SVKETKILVVG
+475 KETKILVVG
-486 NGTFIRNSYDSIL
+486 NGSFIRNSYDSIL
-499 DPKKID
+499 DPQKIN

-528 PVIFGNQELF
+528 PIIFGNQELF

-572 SLFYKSLNML
+572 SLFYKSMNMIL
-582 VPLLLILALAF
+582 PLLLILALAF

-598 RQKRYTR
+598 RQRRYTR

>member
-27 FIGSMLYLKLD
+27 FIGSMLYFKLD

-44 YSLAQSTVSYLSDKK
+44 YSLAQSTVNYLSDKK

-87 DKLKDFKRIAGSRI
+87 DKLKDFKRIAGTRV

-120 AQLYDRGKGILPLE
+120 SQLYDRGKGILPLE

-180 LEQMSEII
+180 LEQMTEII

-231 RALISPYYNIEDI
+231 RALISPYYQIKDVAL
-244 TFNDSLND
+244 NDSIAAL
-252 YLNFMKKNQDLEKVD
+252 QDVD
-267 GLIIAD
+267 GLIVAD
-273 PQTQFSPKDLYL
+273 PQTPFSQKDLYL
-285 IDQFVLRGGKLL
+285 IDQFVMRGGKLL

-312 TGMTHTTRKNLL
+312 TGMTHTSRKNLL

-414 QPLINLALPLNY
+414 QPLVNLALPLNY

-431 LVENPE
+431 LVDNP
-437 DDINKLCVAGLSEG
+437 DDEINKLCVAGLSEG
-451 FYESFFRNRSVEFKD
+451 FYQSHFKNRIVAEFANSKDANYLEESQ
-466 FKEIKYIPK
+466 
-475 SVKETKILVVG
+475 KETKILVVG
-486 NGTFIRNSYDSIL
+486 NGSFIRNSYDSIL
-499 DPKKID
+499 DPKKIN

-528 PVIFGNQELF
+528 PIVFGNQELF

-560 IKEIDKEKIKSS
+560 IKEIDKEKIKSA
-572 SLFYKSLNML
+572 SLFYKSINML
-582 VPLLLILALAF
+582 TPLLVILALAF
-593 IMNWI
+593 LMNWI
-598 RQKRYTR
+598 RLRRYTR

>member
-27 FIGSMLYLKLD
+27 FIGSMLYFKLD

-44 YSLAQSTVSYLSDKK
+44 YSLAQSTVNYLSDKK

-87 DKLKDFKRIAGSRI
+87 DKLKDFKRIAGTRV

-120 AQLYDRGKGILPLE
+120 SQLYDRGKGILPLE

-180 LEQMSEII
+180 LEQMTEII

-231 RALISPYYNIEDI
+231 RALISPYYQIKDVAL
-244 TFNDSLND
+244 NDSIAAL
-252 YLNFMKKNQDLEKVD
+252 QDVD
-267 GLIIAD
+267 GLIVAD
-273 PQTQFSPKDLYL
+273 PQTPFSQKDLYL
-285 IDQFVLRGGKLL
+285 IDQFVMRGGKLL

-312 TGMTHTTRKNLL
+312 TGMTHTSRKNLL

-360 WFYHMLATP
+360 WFYHILATP

-414 QPLINLALPLNY
+414 QPLVNLALPLNY

-431 LVENPE
+431 LVDNP
-437 DDINKLCVAGLSEG
+437 DDEINKLCVAGLSEG
-451 FYESFFRNRSVEFKD
+451 FYQSHFKNRIVAEFANSKDANYLEESQ
-466 FKEIKYIPK
+466 
-475 SVKETKILVVG
+475 KETKILVVG
-486 NGTFIRNSYDSIL
+486 NGSFIRNSYDSIL
-499 DPKKID
+499 DPKKIN

-528 PVIFGNQELF
+528 PIVFGNQELF

-560 IKEIDKEKIKSS
+560 IKEIDKEKIKSA
-572 SLFYKSLNML
+572 SLFYKSINML
-582 VPLLLILALAF
+582 TPLLVILALAF
-593 IMNWI
+593 LMNWI
-598 RQKRYTR
+598 RLRRYTR

>member
-44 YSLAQSTVSYLSDKK
+44 YSLAQSTVNYLSDKK

-87 DKLKDFKRIAGSRI
+87 DKLKDFKRIAGTRI

-160 ITKEGVVQLLPGTQP
+160 ITKEGVVQFLPGTQP

-221 ELNPAETMRA
+221 ELNPAETIRA
-231 RALISPYYNIEDI
+231 RALISPYYQIKDVAL
-244 TFNDSLND
+244 NDSIAALKD
-252 YLNFMKKNQDLEKVD
+252 VD

-273 PQTQFSPKDLYL
+273 PQTPFSQKDLYL
-285 IDQFVLRGGKLL
+285 IDQFVMRGGKLL
-297 CFMNTLALNEDTLNA
+297 CFMNTLSLNEDTLNT

-451 FYESFFRNRSVEFKD
+451 FYQSHFKNRIVAEFAESKD
-466 FKEIKYIPK
+466 ANYLEE
-475 SVKETKILVVG
+475 SEQETKILVVG

-499 DPKKID
+499 DPKKIN
-505 SYLYRPIAINE
+505 SYLYRPIGINE

-528 PVIFGNQELF
+528 PIIFGNQELF

-572 SLFYKSLNML
+572 SLFYKSMNML
-582 VPLLLILALAF
+582 VPLLLILALAL

>member
-1 MKFNFTKGLYNW
+1 MKLNFTKGLYNW

-27 FIGSMLYLKLD
+27 FIGSMLYFKLD

-44 YSLAQSTVSYLSDKK
+44 YSLANSTVTYLSDKK

-87 DKLKDFKRIAGSRI
+87 DKLKDFKRIAGTRI

-134 ILYLKDGTQS
+134 INYLKDGTQS

-160 ITKEGVVQLLPGTQP
+160 ITKEGVVQFLPGTQP

-180 LEQMSEII
+180 LEQMSEMI

-231 RALISPYYNIEDI
+231 RALISPYYQIKDVAL
-244 TFNDSLND
+244 NDSIAALKD
-252 YLNFMKKNQDLEKVD
+252 VD

-273 PQTQFSPKDLYL
+273 PQTPFSQKDLYL

-389 EFVQVPK
+389 EFVQLPK

-414 QPLINLALPLNY
+414 QPLVNLALPLNY

-431 LVENPE
+431 LVDNPE
-437 DDINKLCVAGLSEG
+437 DEINKLCVAGLSEG
-451 FYESFFRNRSVEFKD
+451 FYQSHFKNRIVAEFANSKDANYLEESQ
-466 FKEIKYIPK
+466 
-475 SVKETKILVVG
+475 KETKILVVG
-486 NGTFIRNSYDSIL
+486 NGSFIRNSYDSIL
-499 DPKKID
+499 DPQKIN

-528 PVIFGNQELF
+528 PIIFGNQELF

-572 SLFYKSLNML
+572 SLFYKSMNMML
-582 VPLLLILALAF
+582 PLLLILALAF

-598 RQKRYTR
+598 RQRRYTR

>member
-27 FIGSMLYLKLD
+27 FIGSMLYMKLD

-44 YSLAQSTVSYLSDKK
+44 YSLAQSTVNYLSDKN

-87 DKLKDFKRIAGSRI
+87 DKLKDFKRIAGNRI

-106 DPNVGTEDEINALR
+106 DPNVGTEDEIAALR
-120 AQLYDRGKGILPLE
+120 AQLYDRGRGILPME

-160 ITKEGVVQLLPGTQP
+160 ITKEGVVQFLPGTQP
-175 GRPYA
+175 GHPYS
-180 LEQMSEII
+180 LDQMSEII

-208 TSKPTIAFLQGHG
+208 TNKPTIAFLQGHG

-231 RALISPYYNIEDI
+231 RALISPYYQIKDLQL
-244 TFNDSLND
+244 NDSISALKD
-252 YLNFMKKNQDLEKVD
+252 VD

-273 PQTQFSPKDLYL
+273 PQTPFSQKDLYL
-285 IDQFVLRGGKLL
+285 IDQFVMRGGKLM

-312 TGMTHTTRKNLL
+312 TGMTHTMRKNLL

-338 NYVLDANCA
+338 NFVLDVNCA

-369 SLHPMT
+369 SLHPIT
-375 RNVDPISLKYANEI
+375 RNVDPISLKYTNEI
-389 EFVQVPK
+389 EFVQLPK

-437 DDINKLCVAGLSEG
+437 DEINKLCVAGLSEG
-451 FYESFFRNRSVEFKD
+451 FYQSHFKNRIVDEFAKSKD
-466 FKEIKYIPK
+466 AGYLEQSKE
-475 SVKETKILVVG
+475 ETKILVVG

-499 DPKKID
+499 DPKKIN
-505 SYLYRPIAINE
+505 SYLYRPIGINE

-528 PVIFGNQELF
+528 PIIFGNQELF

-560 IKEIDKEKIKSS
+560 IKEIDKEKIKEA
-572 SLFYKSLNML
+572 SLFYKSINML
-582 VPLLLILALAF
+582 LPLLLILALAF
-593 IMNWI
+593 FMNWI
-598 RQKRYTR
+598 RLRRYTK

>member
-27 FIGSMLYLKLD
+27 FIGSMLYFKLD

-44 YSLAQSTVSYLSDKK
+44 YSLANSTVNYLSDKK

-87 DKLKDFKRIAGSRI
+87 DKLKDFKRIAGTRI

-160 ITKEGVVQLLPGTQP
+160 ITKEGVVQFLPGTQP

-180 LEQMSEII
+180 LEQMSEMI

-231 RALISPYYNIEDI
+231 RALISPYYQIKDVAL
-244 TFNDSLND
+244 NDSIAALKD
-252 YLNFMKKNQDLEKVD
+252 VD

-273 PQTQFSPKDLYL
+273 PQIPFSQKDLYL
-285 IDQFVLRGGKLL
+285 IDQFVMRGGKLL

-389 EFVQVPK
+389 EFVQLPK

-403 TSSSNAIPSGL
+403 TSSSNSIPSGL
-414 QPLINLALPLNY
+414 QPLVNLALPLNY

-431 LVENPE
+431 LVDNPE
-437 DDINKLCVAGLSEG
+437 DPINKLCVAGLSEG
-451 FYESFFRNRSVEFKD
+451 FYQSHFKNRIVAEFANSKDANYLEESQ
-466 FKEIKYIPK
+466 
-475 SVKETKILVVG
+475 KETKILVVG
-486 NGTFIRNSYDSIL
+486 NGSFIRNSYDSIL
-499 DPKKID
+499 DPQKIN

-528 PVIFGNQELF
+528 PIIFGNQELF

-560 IKEIDKEKIKSS
+560 IKEIDKEKVKSS
-572 SLFYKSLNML
+572 SLFYKSMNMML
-582 VPLLLILALAF
+582 PLLLILALAF
-593 IMNWI
+593 VMNWI
-598 RQKRYTR
+598 RQRRYTR

>member
-44 YSLAQSTVSYLSDKK
+44 YSLAQSTVNYLSDKK

-87 DKLKDFKRIAGSRI
+87 DKLKDFKRIAGTRI

-160 ITKEGVVQLLPGTQP
+160 ITKEGVVQFLPGTQP

-231 RALISPYYNIEDI
+231 RALISPYYQIKDVAL
-244 TFNDSLND
+244 NDSIAALKD
-252 YLNFMKKNQDLEKVD
+252 VD

-273 PQTQFSPKDLYL
+273 PQTPFSQKDLYL
-285 IDQFVLRGGKLL
+285 IDQFVMRGGKLL
-297 CFMNTLALNEDTLNA
+297 CFMNTLSLNEDTLNT

-451 FYESFFRNRSVEFKD
+451 FYQSHFKNRIVAEFAESKD
-466 FKEIKYIPK
+466 ANYLEE
-475 SVKETKILVVG
+475 SEQETKILVVG

-499 DPKKID
+499 DPKKIN
-505 SYLYRPIAINE
+505 SYLYRPIGINE
-516 LKVDAELAQRRI
+516 LQVDAELAQRRI
-528 PVIFGNQELF
+528 PIIFGNQELF

-572 SLFYKSLNML
+572 SLFYKSMNML
-582 VPLLLILALAF
+582 VPLLLILALAL